1 MAAKGINAATRDYRD
16 GFASMNVLDMA
27 SGWVF
32 DLCVTSDTILAIYE
46 RLPVPGVQRP
56 FTYVVE
62 NPLVGVEVPPGRM
75 HRFEVTLD
83 AARGAA
89 EWWVD
94 GQLVYHAWGV
104 EIPDRVNVGM
114 GLITLHPIVE
124 GRSRS
129 VRGQGLSAVFG
140 ALSVSERA

>member
-1 MAAKGINAATRDYRD
+1 
-16 GFASMNVLDMA
+16 
-27 SGWVF
+27 VF
-32 DLCVTSDTILAIYE
+32 DLCLTSDTIFAIYE
-46 RLPVPGVQRP
+46 RLPMPGVERP

-62 NPLVGVEVPPGRM
+62 NPMAGVEIAPGQM

-83 AARGAA
+83 AVRGAA
-89 EWWVD
+89 EWRVD
-94 GQLVYHAWGV
+94 GQLVYDVRGV

-114 GLITLHPIVE
+114 GLITLHPLVR

-140 ALSVSERA
+140 ALSVSESG